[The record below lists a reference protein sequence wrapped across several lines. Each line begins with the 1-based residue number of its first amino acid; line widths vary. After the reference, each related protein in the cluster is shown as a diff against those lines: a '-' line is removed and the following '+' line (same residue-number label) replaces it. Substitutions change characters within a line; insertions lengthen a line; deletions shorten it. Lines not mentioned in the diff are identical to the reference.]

1 MVLLNVQY
9 EKFESYSSYGE
20 DALFNG
26 VLKRLSWLM
35 QKDLFQPN
43 TYIDIGSFHP
53 VKESNTYFLYKHGW
67 YGTLVDPN
75 SYMNVL
81 VHELR
86 PNDIL
91 YNCAVDVES
100 GTKDFFMF
108 GNIDSSNTMSPEF
121 AERKIKSQHTNISW
135 TAKVETKTVDE
146 IVSIH
151 LDYFQRTPIFMNID
165 IEGLDHDVI
174 KTYDHDVRIPFI
186 MIEDDSMKVF
196 DKSPIR
202 KTMLD
207 KGYYPLATTFLTTL
221 YIDSQSKYYEHIDKI
236 GVFE

>member
-1 MVLLNVQY
+1 MQY

-20 DALFNG
+20 DAIFNG
-26 VLKRLSWLM
+26 ILKRLSWLM
-35 QKDLFQPN
+35 QKNLFENN

-53 VKESNTYFLYKHGW
+53 VRESNTYFLYQHGW
-67 YGTLVDPN
+67 HGTLVDPN

-86 PNDIL
+86 PKDIL
-91 YNCAVDVES
+91 YNCAVDVEA
-100 GTKDFFMF
+100 GIKDFYMF
-108 GNIDSSNTMSPEF
+108 GNTDSSNTMSQEF

-135 TAKVETKTVDE
+135 TAKVETKTIND

-151 LDYFQRTPIFMNID
+151 LDYFQQTPLFMSID
-165 IEGLDHDVI
+165 IEGLDHEVI

-186 MIEDDSMKVF
+186 MIEDDSMKIF
-196 DKSPIR
+196 NDSLIR
-202 KTMLD
+202 KTMLE
-207 KGYYPLATTFLTTL
+207 KGYHPLATTFLTTL
-221 YIDSQSKYYEHIDKI
+221 YIDSRSKYFKYIDKI